1 MRADHRRHLGARS
14 HPALHHQEKAQLE
27 QGSIPAD
34 WNAAKRRQKDLD
46 ATHTKKHGKGY
57 HGYKLSISVDA
68 RHKFIR
74 KITTGTA
81 SEHDSTHFD
90 DVLDEHN
97 TSADVY
103 ADRGYPSAQRSE
115 MLKALG

>member
-1 MRADHRRHLGARS
+1 MD
-14 HPALHHQEKAQLE
+14 
-27 QGSIPAD
+27 
-34 WNAAKRRQKDLD
+34 
-46 ATHTKKHGKGY
+46 
-57 HGYKLSISVDA
+57 V

-97 TSADVY
+97 TNRDVY

-115 MLKALG
+115 MLDVLGYRDHIQRKAKPGKP